1 MQEVRIPPLVEVLTD
16 ISDWRKARGKRYR
29 LMSLLGLL
37 ILGLL
42 CGKYT
47 LRSISRWGKGLPDR
61 TRQRLALPEKHSPS
75 AATLCRVLWHVAIVE
90 LEEEIRQWVEAIHEQ
105 LMAAGVSEG
114 IAIDGK
120 SIRRAASLGA
130 KDVHLLSAVC
140 HQLRL
145 VLAQLAVD
153 DKTNEITTIRPLLE
167 KLLLEGVVVTV
178 DALLTQREIARQI
191 GQAGGHYIM
200 YVKANQPQLR
210 WAIQQLFIRP
220 PRFGVPEPV
229 RAKTVNKHGGR
240 VEVREIAAST
250 GLNDYLEWPGLA
262 QVFQLTRTTL
272 RDGKVKQKTVYGIT
286 SLTQAEAEPALLLSH
301 IRNHWAAIENG
312 THWVR
317 DVVMGEDESR
327 IHKGTAPQA
336 AAALRNLAINLAR
349 IAGFDSI
356 TAAADAFAADP
367 TKALSLMGF

>member
-1 MQEVRIPPLVEVLTD
+1 MQEIRIPPLVEVLTE

-29 LMSLLGLL
+29 LVSLLGLL

-47 LRSISRWGKGLPDR
+47 LRSISRWGKALPAR
-61 TRQRLALPEKHSPS
+61 TRERLELPEERSPS
-75 AATLCRVLWHVAIVE
+75 PATLCRVLWHVALAE
-90 LEEEIRQWVEAIHEQ
+90 LAEEIEQWVEAVHEQ
-105 LMAAGVSEG
+105 LVEAGVQQG

-120 SIRRAASLGA
+120 TIRRAASLGA
-130 KDVHLLSAVC
+130 RDVHLLGAVC

-167 KLLLEGVVVTV
+167 KLLLKGVVVTV
-178 DALLTQREIARQI
+178 DALLTQRDIARQI
-191 GQAGGHYIM
+191 RQAGGHYIM
-200 YVKANQPQLR
+200 YVKENQPKLR
-210 WAIQQLFIRP
+210 WAIQQLFIQP
-220 PRFGVPEPV
+220 PRFGVPEPAS
-229 RAKTVNKHGGR
+229 AKTVNKHGGR
-240 VEVREIAAST
+240 VEVREIATSAA
-250 GLNDYLEWPGLA
+250 LNDYLDWPGLT
-262 QVFQLTRTTL
+262 QVFQLTRTTT
-272 RDGKVKQKTVYGIT
+272 RRGKVKQKTVYGIT
-286 SLTQAEAEPALLLSH
+286 SLTQAEAEPAQLLTH

-312 THWVR
+312 IHWVR

-336 AAALRNLAINLAR
+336 AATLRNLAINLAR